1 MQHLFFF
8 IFILM
13 QVTFL
18 FSLFLLARMFSR
30 LHEIYLVGTDYAYN
44 HGGERERITSV
55 CSGWLKADYH

>member
-1 MQHLFFF
+1 
-8 IFILM
+8 M